1 MAAIRFR
8 DLVKM
13 AGTPEPKSLWADPKN
28 DRDFMRAVKQ
38 KRVLTVVQ
46 ESRRKDFGEL
56 GFHQHPGALYFIFP
70 KSLPAEKGRVIG
82 IKYDLA
88 EAAEPA
94 DVISPAELKREAKQ
108 KAGKASKPKKAKP
121 VRVEFY
127 AVRGIAG
134 LGAVTLSAHLFGAG
148 FVALSPAS
156 ISGVAVRTSLYSTS
170 PEFSPFNFGPA

>member
-8 DLVKM
+8 DLVKT
-13 AGTPEPKSLWADPKN
+13 AGTPEPKSLWTDPKN

-46 ESRRKDFGEL
+46 ESKRKDFGEL

-70 KSLPAEKGRVIG
+70 KPLPADEGRVIG

-108 KAGKASKPKKAKP
+108 KAGKSSKPKKAEP
-121 VRVEFY
+121 VVKTFE
-127 AVRGIAG
+127 I
-134 LGAVTLSAHLFGAG
+134 
-148 FVALSPAS
+148 VARR
-156 ISGVAVRTSLYSTS
+156 VAVLKESLTIDAHSKAEARQKAAETFKTRGFDLGKAEIENEIKS
-170 PEFSPFNFGPA
+170 VK

>member
-13 AGTPEPKSLWADPKN
+13 AGTPEPKSLWTDPKN

-88 EAAEPA
+88 DSGEPA
-94 DVISPAELKREAKQ
+94 DVLSTAKLNRAV
-108 KAGKASKPKKAKP
+108 KKKKVPKSSEPKKAEP
-121 VRVEFY
+121 VVKTFK
-127 AVRGIAG
+127 
-134 LGAVTLSAHLFGAG
+134 
-148 FVALSPAS
+148 
-156 ISGVAVRTSLYSTS
+156 VAVRRVAVIESSLTIDARSKSVARTKAAELMDRAKFDVS
-170 PEFSPFNFGPA
+170 KARIENEIKSVK